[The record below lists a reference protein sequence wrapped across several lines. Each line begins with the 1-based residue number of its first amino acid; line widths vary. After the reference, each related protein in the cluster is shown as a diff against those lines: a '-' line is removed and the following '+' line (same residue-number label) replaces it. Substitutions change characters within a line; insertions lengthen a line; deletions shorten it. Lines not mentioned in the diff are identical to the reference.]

1 MKIFNNK
8 DDLQKEILCKNDISF
23 VPTMGGLH
31 KGHISL
37 IKKAKKKRGKI
48 LVSIFINPKQFNNK
62 KDYINYPRNIKK
74 DLSLL
79 KKLKIDIIYLP
90 NFKDIYSFKTY
101 NNIFL
106 HTASKKLCGKKRK
119 GHFKGVLNVVNRFLE
134 IINPKYIFL
143 GQKDFQQL
151 YLIKEHIKKKFIK
164 TKVISC
170 KTIREKNGIAYSTRN
185 SMLNKKQLLIASK
198 VYKYLKNKKFLFKK
212 KDQNINFFNF
222 KKELIKYGVKKI
234 DYIDLLYL
242 TNLNKVKNKKI
253 NFRIFIAYYLGK
265 IRLIDNV

>member
-1 MKIFNNK
+1 M
-8 DDLQKEILCKNDISF
+8 
-23 VPTMGGLH
+23 
-31 KGHISL
+31 
-37 IKKAKKKRGKI
+37 
-48 LVSIFINPKQFNNK
+48 
-62 KDYINYPRNIKK
+62 
-74 DLSLL
+74 
-79 KKLKIDIIYLP
+79 
-90 NFKDIYSFKTY
+90 
-101 NNIFL
+101 
-106 HTASKKLCGKKRK
+106 
-119 GHFKGVLNVVNRFLE
+119 
-134 IINPKYIFL
+134 

-151 YLIKEHIKKKFIK
+151 FLIKKHIKKKFIK